1 MLERSGILCISLMV
15 TLSLTHGTTRGSL
28 VYGQNDYLSG
38 GQGKLSGIFVPL
50 IPGTSGLLG
59 ELAHTPPPGQQGL
72 VGLFSETIELQMM
85 AAGSVDFVMQFDLSE
100 LLEEGQWI
108 EPTTA
113 KVCLK
118 LHDLDFKAVNIQN
131 RVHLVEIL
139 TLTLFQDAGD
149 VDKDPITL
157 PYPLAPLMLNQ
168 GSYEAFID
176 TNKHPTPPVT
186 TDNTTINYM
195 IPFLDLIGGDSN
207 DLQSWFDDM
216 KADQEMVI
224 FVEMLSIATSLTSG
238 PTRFYNTEEA
248 INCSMSV
255 TVVPEPGA
263 MILLT
268 CGAAALLLRR
278 RR

>member
-1 MLERSGILCISLMV
+1 MLERLGVVCICLV
-15 TLSLTHGTTRGSL
+15 LALFLTHGTATAST
-28 VYGQNDYLSG
+28 VYGQNSYLSG
-38 GQGKLSGIFVPL
+38 GQGELSPMFVPF
-50 IPGTSGLLG
+50 ITGTSGVLG
-59 ELAHTPPPGQQGL
+59 ELASDPPPGQQGQ
-72 VGLFSETIELQMM
+72 VGLFSETIVLQSM
-85 AAGSVDFVMQFDLSE
+85 ATGSVKFLMQFDLSD
-100 LLEEGQWI
+100 LLEEGEWA
-108 EPTTA
+108 EPNSTMIS
-113 KVCLK
+113 LD
-118 LHDLDFKAVNIQN
+118 LYDLDFEMVNIQN
-131 RVHLVEIL
+131 RVNYVEIL
-139 TLTLFQDAGD
+139 TLTLFQDASD
-149 VDKDPITL
+149 VDEDPGDL
-157 PYPLAPLMLNQ
+157 PYTLAPLTLNQ
-168 GSYEAFID
+168 GSYKAFID
-176 TNKHPTPPVT
+176 ANKHPTPPQT
-186 TDNTTINYM
+186 TDNTAITYA
-195 IPFLDLIGGDSN
+195 IPLADLIGGDAN